1 MSAAMATVANMLMRA
16 LQLLAPALLVFL
28 LGVSALH
35 AAPAAEALD
44 PAIRDGITVMHAGE
58 ELFRVRRP
66 IGGLDVK
73 QRATAIGS
81 RLDLALR
88 ELDPSTARLAIVG
101 GAETHDVYLGPRLI
115 VSVTDADAAAEN
127 TSREARAAQLQQRLE
142 LVLKQANEAASA
154 AGRARL
160 IVTVLVA
167 VLLLALLWSILGR
180 GARALLNRLNAGAS
194 ARRGLRLGRAEILSG
209 SQVAETLS
217 TMVGVAR
224 ALLLLLASVATA
236 VFVLSLHP
244 RTRPAAMQLE
254 EGSLDALSS
263 IGRAIAGYLPNLVYI
278 ALIIVIARVLI
289 GITRGL
295 FEQIGR
301 GEIYFRGF
309 YREWAQPTYSITRFI
324 LVVFTIILLYPYLP
338 ASNSVAFQGVSVLVG
353 LIVSIGS
360 ASAIANVIGGLVI
373 TYMRAFKVG
382 DRVRIGDT
390 EGDVV
395 SRDAFVVQLRTIKN
409 VEVTIPNSLVLNS
422 HVINQ
427 SAAARAAGLI
437 LHTSVTIGYDAPW
450 RRVHELLR
458 AAAAATPGV
467 ESDPAPFVL
476 QTALNDFHVS
486 YEINAHTRDAAR
498 SAQLLSDL
506 RARIQDQFNAA
517 GIEILSPAY
526 EARRD
531 GSASTSVPPDG
542 SLAPN
547 EGGR

>member
-1 MSAAMATVANMLMRA
+1 MASPARMLMKV
-16 LQLLAPALLVFL
+16 LHLLACAVALSL
-28 LGVSALH
+28 LASPALH
-35 AAPAAEALD
+35 AAAAAEALD
-44 PAIRDGITVMHAGE
+44 PAIRDGMPVMHAGE

-66 IGGLDVK
+66 IGDLDVQ

-81 RLDLALR
+81 RLDRALR
-88 ELDPSTARLAIVG
+88 DLDPSAARLTVVG
-101 GAETHDVYLGPRLI
+101 TKETHDVYLGSQLI

-142 LVLKQANEAASA
+142 LVRQQAGEAASA
-154 AGRARL
+154 AGRVRL
-160 IVTVLVA
+160 LVNVLVA
-167 VLLLALLWSILGR
+167 VLLLALLWSMLGR
-180 GARALLNRLNAGAS
+180 GARALQNRLAAGAPG
-194 ARRGLRLGRAEILSG
+194 RRGLRLGRAEILSG
-209 SQVAETLS
+209 TQVAESLS
-217 TMVGVAR
+217 SVVGITR
-224 ALLLLLASVATA
+224 SILLLLASVATM

-244 RTRPAAMQLE
+244 RTRPAAVQLE
-254 EGSLDALSS
+254 AGSLGALAS
-263 IGRAIAGYLPNLVYI
+263 IGQAIAGYLPNLVYI
-278 ALIIVIARVLI
+278 ALIIVIARVVI

-295 FEQIGR
+295 FERIGR
-301 GEIYFRGF
+301 SEIHLRGF
-309 YREWAQPTYSITRFI
+309 YPEWAQPTYSITRFI
-324 LVVFTIILLYPYLP
+324 LVVFTIIILYPYLP

-360 ASAIANVIGGLVI
+360 ASAIANVVGGLVI

-390 EGDVV
+390 EGDVI

-409 VEVTIPNSLVLNS
+409 VEVTIPNSLVLAS

-427 SAAARAAGLI
+427 SAATRGAGLI

-467 ESDPAPFVL
+467 EANPAPFVL
-476 QTALNDFHVS
+476 QTALNDYHVS
-486 YEINAHTRDAAR
+486 YEINAHTRDAHR

-531 GSASTSVPPDG
+531 GSASTIVPTENPLPAD
-542 SLAPN
+542 A
-547 EGGR
+547 GGR